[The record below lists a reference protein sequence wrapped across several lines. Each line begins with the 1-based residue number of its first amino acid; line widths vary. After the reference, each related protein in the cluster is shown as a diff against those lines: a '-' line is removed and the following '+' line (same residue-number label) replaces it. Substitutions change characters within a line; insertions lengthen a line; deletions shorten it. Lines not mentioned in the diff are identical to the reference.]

1 MKKLEKILKLVTMN
15 RPAFLG
21 YSLLAGGL
29 VGGIYSVLER
39 DMTSL
44 ASSCSSILGGAFIL
58 SGTDF
63 GNETYRVYERT
74 KEHIQ
79 KYKRLDEE
87 VVKLYSKFYCERQ
100 GVYMAAKELGH
111 LDEYKN
117 FMKSKKSI
125 IPNF

>member
-1 MKKLEKILKLVTMN
+1 L
-15 RPAFLG
+15 
-21 YSLLAGGL
+21 S
-29 VGGIYSVLER
+29 IYQGN
-39 DMTSL
+39 
-44 ASSCSSILGGAFIL
+44 ILGRAFIL

-63 GNETYRVYERT
+63 GIKTYRVYERT

-79 KYKRLDEE
+79 KHEHLDEE

-111 LDEYKN
+111 LDKYKN

>member
-1 MKKLEKILKLVTMN
+1 MKKVKKFLKYATVN
-15 RPAFLG
+15 RVALLG
-21 YSLLAGGL
+21 YSMLASGL

-44 ASSCSSILGGAFIL
+44 AVSCSSILGGTFIL

-63 GNETYRVYERT
+63 GNETYRIYERI

-79 KYKRLDEE
+79 KNKCLDEE

-117 FMKSKKSI
+117 LMKGKKVN